1 MTRVWAS
8 ADFERRIDERV
19 LALSRQPESTF
30 HALLNALPSVYPTVL
45 LQSIS
50 RLSESGLIDP
60 NAVGALQAQASVR
73 DDSMR
78 VARTMLPLPHP
89 VEYEWRFCPDTSQ
102 HLLELADE
110 MAPSGTPVVLFG
122 TPGVGAEALH
132 LPINRRLI
140 FIGENNSV
148 TQRLKALNDAA
159 EQALNLQFCVSPY
172 PQMGAGAVI
181 VDPPWY
187 LDFVK
192 PMLAIAAHTVGLGG
206 LVFIS
211 LPPEGVR
218 PSAAD
223 DQAALIRRASRLG
236 LRLHSVKPLSLHY
249 ETPFFEQNAL
259 SAAGIGASK
268 RWRRGDLLIFEKIR
282 IATTDAS
289 LFVSRR
295 REWSEFAIGRMRLF
309 VRRGALP
316 RGSSV
321 LGSLVEGDVLP
332 TVSRRDPR
340 RRSSSVVT
348 SGNRFFGSSNPE
360 LVAEAALSLC
370 KSEFNGGSR
379 QPLWSNNIEAAEVE
393 RIADVL
399 KRLSE
404 QEAAEERAT
413 LPSSPFSEGPACK
426 YGSTNFSKGLPEV
439 RFGPTT

>member
-8 ADFERRIDERV
+8 ADFEQRIDERV
-19 LALSRQPESTF
+19 LALLCQPALTF

-60 NAVGALQAQASVR
+60 KAGGALQAQASVR
-73 DDSMR
+73 DDTMR
-78 VARTMLPLPHP
+78 VTRTMLPLPHP

-102 HLLELADE
+102 HLLEVADE
-110 MAPSGTPVVLFG
+110 MAFPGTPIILFG
-122 TPGVGAEALH
+122 TPGVAVEALH

-159 EQALNLQFCVSPY
+159 EQALNLQFCASPY

-192 PMLAIAAHTVGLGG
+192 PMLAIAAHTVGVGG

-211 LPPEGVR
+211 LPPEG
-218 PSAAD
+218 
-223 DQAALIRRASRLG
+223 
-236 LRLHSVKPLSLHY
+236 
-249 ETPFFEQNAL
+249 
-259 SAAGIGASK
+259 
-268 RWRRGDLLIFEKIR
+268 
-282 IATTDAS
+282 
-289 LFVSRR
+289 
-295 REWSEFAIGRMRLF
+295 
-309 VRRGALP
+309 
-316 RGSSV
+316 
-321 LGSLVEGDVLP
+321 
-332 TVSRRDPR
+332 SRRDPR
-340 RRSSSVVT
+340 RRNSSVIT
-348 SGNRFFGSSNPE
+348 SGNRFFASSNPE

-370 KSEFNGGSR
+370 KSEFNSGSR

-413 LPSSPFSEGPACK
+413 LPSSPFSEGLTCK

-439 RFGPTT
+439 RSGPTT

>member
-8 ADFERRIDERV
+8 ADFEQRIDERV
-19 LALSRQPESTF
+19 LALSCQPALTF
-30 HALLNALPSVYPTVL
+30 HALLNALPSVYPTVV

-60 NAVGALQAQASVR
+60 NMVGALQTQASVR
-73 DDSMR
+73 DDTMR
-78 VARTMLPLPHP
+78 VTRTMLPLPHP

-102 HLLELADE
+102 HLLEVADE
-110 MAPSGTPVVLFG
+110 MACTGTPIILFG
-122 TPGVGAEALH
+122 TPGVAVEALH

-159 EQALNLQFCVSPY
+159 EQALNLQFCASPY

-192 PMLAIAAHTVGLGG
+192 PMLAIAAHTVGVGG

-218 PSAAD
+218 PSAAE
-223 DQAALIRRASRLG
+223 DQATLIRRAGRLG

-259 SAAGIGASK
+259 SAAGIGAAR
-268 RWRRGDLLIFEKIR
+268 RWRRGDLFIFEKVR
-282 IATTDAS
+282 IATTDSS
-289 LFVSRR
+289 LFVSRK
-295 REWSEFAIGRMRLF
+295 REWSEFTIGRMRLF
-309 VRRGALP
+309 VRRSAPARCSSAL
-316 RGSSV
+316 S
-321 LGSLVEGDVLP
+321 SLVEGDILP
-332 TVSRRDPR
+332 TVSRRDPQR
-340 RRSSSVVT
+340 RNSSVVT
-348 SGNRFFGSSNPE
+348 SGNRFFASSNPE

-399 KRLSE
+399 KRLSD

-413 LPSSPFSEGPACK
+413 LPSSPFSEGLTCK

-439 RFGPTT
+439 RSGPTT